1 MWTAIGALF
10 TTLGVVA
17 TALIQKQNANK
28 KNKIETLLNDI
39 KIDIQNET
47 LNRCKADLINAMSEI
62 HNGAKLTEEQKRII
76 YEEKETYN
84 ILGGNSYVDEMFDRL
99 KKEGKL

>member
-1 MWTAIGALF
+1 MWTLIGTTI

-17 TALIQKQNANK
+17 TTFIQKHESNK
-28 KNKIETLLNDI
+28 KNKIETLLSAI

-62 HNGAKLTEEQKRII
+62 YKGASLTEEQRRII

-84 ILGGNSYVDEMFDRL
+84 KLGGDSYVDDMFERL
-99 KKEGKL
+99 QKEGKL

>member
-17 TALIQKQNANK
+17 TAFIQKKNTDK
-28 KNKIETLLNDI
+28 KDKIETLLSDI
-39 KIDIQNET
+39 KIDIQQET

-62 HNGAKLTEEQKRII
+62 HNGTKLTEEQRRII

-84 ILGGNSYVDEMFDRL
+84 SLGGNSYVDDMFDRL

>member
-17 TALIQKQNANK
+17 TALIQKHEANK
-28 KNKIETLLNDI
+28 KTKIETLLGAI
-39 KIDIQNET
+39 KLDIQNET

-62 HNGAKLTEEQKRII
+62 HKGIKLTEEQKRII

-84 ILGGNSYVDEMFDRL
+84 KLGGNSYVDEMFERL

>member
-17 TALIQKQNANK
+17 TALIQKKNTDK
-28 KNKIETLLNDI
+28 KDKIETLLSAI
-39 KIDIQNET
+39 KVDIQNET

-62 HNGAKLTEEQKRII
+62 HKGASLTEEQKRII

-84 ILGGNSYVDEMFDRL
+84 KLGGNSYVDEMFDRL

>member
-1 MWTAIGALF
+1 MWTLIGTIV

-17 TALIQKQNANK
+17 TTFIQKHESNK
-28 KNKIETLLNDI
+28 KNKIETLLSAI
-39 KIDIQNET
+39 KVDIQNET

-62 HNGAKLTEEQKRII
+62 HKGASLTEEQRRII

-84 ILGGNSYVDEMFDRL
+84 KLGGDSYVDEMFERL

>member
-17 TALIQKQNANK
+17 TAIIQKKNTDK
-28 KNKIETLLNDI
+28 KDKIETLLSAI
-39 KIDIQNET
+39 KLDIQNET
-47 LNRCKADLINAMSEI
+47 LSRCKADLINAMSEI
-62 HNGAKLTEEQKRII
+62 HKGAKLTEEQRRII

-84 ILGGNSYVDEMFDRL
+84 NLGGDSYVDDMFERL

>member
-1 MWTAIGALF
+1 MWTLIGTVI
-10 TTLGVVA
+10 TTLGVLA
-17 TALIQKQNANK
+17 TTLIQKHEANK
-28 KNKIETLLNDI
+28 KTKIETLLSDI
-39 KIDIQNET
+39 KIDIQKET

-62 HNGAKLTEEQKRII
+62 HNGTKLTEEQRRII

-84 ILGGNSYVDEMFDRL
+84 KLGGNSYVDEMFDRL

>member
-1 MWTAIGALF
+1 MWTAISALF

-17 TALIQKQNANK
+17 TALIQKRNANK
-28 KNKIETLLNDI
+28 KDKIETLLSEI
-39 KIDIQNET
+39 KIDIQKET
-47 LNRCKADLINAMSEI
+47 LSRCKADLINAMSEI
-62 HNGAKLTEEQKRII
+62 HKGAKLTEEQRRII

-84 ILGGNSYVDEMFDRL
+84 KLGGNSYVDEMFDRL

>member
-17 TALIQKQNANK
+17 TALIQKKNTNK
-28 KNKIETLLNDI
+28 KDKIETLLGAI
-39 KIDIQNET
+39 KVDIQKET
-47 LNRCKADLINAMSEI
+47 LCRCKADLINAMSEI
-62 HNGAKLTEEQKRII
+62 HKGASLTEEQRRII

-84 ILGGNSYVDEMFDRL
+84 KLGGNSYVDEMFDRL

>member
-1 MWTAIGALF
+1 MWTIIGTLI

-17 TALIQKQNANK
+17 TTFIQKHESNK
-28 KNKIETLLNDI
+28 KNKIESLLADI
-39 KIDIQNET
+39 KKDIRGET
-47 LNRCKADLINAMSEI
+47 LDRCKADLINAMSEI
-62 HNGAKLTEEQKRII
+62 HKGVEITEEQRRII

-84 ILGGNSYVDEMFDRL
+84 RLGGNSYVDDMFERL